1 MNEPGAV
8 PRTGIIEA
16 IQSFLAALSSA
27 FHTRLALLAAELEQE
42 LARLKHTLALFLLA
56 LCGIGLGFILLN
68 IFLVAVFW
76 QNGWIAAIGLMALF
90 YLGLAAL
97 AISKL
102 RVALIRPTGLFPA
115 TLAELGKDC
124 EQMRSPAHEK
134 EPG

>member
-1 MNEPGAV
+1 MSDPGAA
-8 PRTGIIEA
+8 PRTGVTEPV
-16 IQSFLAALSSA
+16 QSFLATLAAA
-27 FHTRLALLAAELEQE
+27 FHTRLALLVAELEQE

-68 IFLVAVFW
+68 IFLVAVLW
-76 QNGWIAAIGLMALF
+76 HNGWIAAIGLLALL

-102 RVALIRPTGLFPA
+102 RVALMRPAGLFPV

-124 EQMRSPAHEK
+124 DHMRRSAREEEPA
-134 EPG
+134 